1 MPVYEFKNT
10 NTGEVVELVMSIS
23 ARDQYVEDNPHM
35 EPHHSQPIACSDPVR
50 LGLRKIDH
58 GFTEVLNRIKT
69 GSGRGN
75 TINTRR

>member
-10 NTGEVVELVMSIS
+10 ETGDVVELVMSIS
-23 ARDQYVEDNPHM
+23 ARDQYVIDNPHM
-35 EPHHSQPIACSDPVR
+35 HPHHSQPIACSDPVR

-58 GFTEVLNRIKT
+58 GFNEVLTRIKS

-75 TINTRR
+75 TISTRR